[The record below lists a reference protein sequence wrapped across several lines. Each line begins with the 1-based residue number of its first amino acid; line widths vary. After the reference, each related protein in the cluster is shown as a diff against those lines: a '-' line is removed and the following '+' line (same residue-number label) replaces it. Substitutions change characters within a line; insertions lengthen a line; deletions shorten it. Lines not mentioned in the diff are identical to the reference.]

1 MYINKI
7 NKSLIHFPPDFSPAF
22 SLSVKL
28 LKKPS
33 CNKYT
38 LFIRSIATVFSYV
51 VSEIGDANIHVYK
64 TIIIE

>member
-33 CNKYT
+33 GNKYT
-38 LFIRSIATVFSYV
+38 LFISIATVFSYV
-51 VSEIGDANIHVYK
+51 VSESGDANIHVYK
-64 TIIIE
+64 TIIIA